1 MNLSTGRTPWGLLGT
16 VALMA
21 VVEFFA
27 GRSSLQLAPVR
38 DADWIRAE
46 RVATHRARAAEFL
59 VLGDSMTKVG
69 VLPMVLSHATGQR
82 GYSLA
87 VVGGQAPST
96 YFLLKK
102 ALDSGAKPRRVVV
115 NFLPSLLS
123 RDYTYDNGQ
132 WPMLLGVRDGLDLAW
147 HARDA
152 GLLARIWLGD
162 LLPSCR
168 GRGGLRTWLKAS
180 LDGGDEEMRVISRGH
195 LRNWSQNRGAM
206 VLAGHF
212 QSKVKV
218 EDWYRVDFPR
228 PWEAVP
234 INTAYL
240 SRFLDLA
247 ASRGI
252 AVQWLVTPLRGS
264 TRAILARHCQ
274 EARYLDYVREWAA
287 RYPNV
292 EVVDARDGFDDGHFV
307 DPVHLN
313 REGARLLSGRLA
325 LTFARPPRPGAW
337 TPLPAAGVAAEVAVE
352 DLHESVGLVR

>member
-1 MNLSTGRTPWGLLGT
+1 MLAL
-16 VALMA
+16 VALAEVA
-21 VVEFFA
+21 V
-27 GRSSLQLAPVR
+27 GRAALRVAPVR

-46 RVATHRARAAEFL
+46 RVATHRARDAEFL
-59 VLGDSMTKVG
+59 VMGDSMTKVG
-69 VLPMVLSHATGQR
+69 VLPTVLSRASGR
-82 GYSLA
+82 SGYSLA

-102 ALDSGAKPRRVVV
+102 ALDSGARPSRVVV
-115 NFLPSLLS
+115 DFLPSLLS
-123 RDYTYDNGQ
+123 RDYTYDDGQ
-132 WPMLLGVRDGLDLAW
+132 WPMLLGARDGLDLAW

-152 GLLARIWLGD
+152 GLLARIWVGD

-168 GRGGLRTWLKAS
+168 VRGGLRTWLKAS
-180 LDGGDEEMRVISRGH
+180 LDGDDAEMKFASRGH
-195 LRNWSQNRGAM
+195 LRNWSLNRGAM
-206 VLAGHF
+206 VLSGLWKS
-212 QSKVKV
+212 QLKV

-234 INTAYL
+234 IHTAYL

-264 TRAILARHCQ
+264 TRAILARHGQ

-292 EVVDARDGFDDGHFV
+292 EVVDARDGFDDAHFV

-313 REGARLLSGRLA
+313 RDGALLLSRRLA
-325 LTFARPPRPGAW
+325 STFARPPRPGAW

-352 DLHESVGLVR
+352 DLHESLGLVR